1 MTTYQAA
8 IGFGNEAVLEDLAL
22 QPLDPLD
29 LHDPRTPSNTPGRI
43 QTLLD
48 GHRQADGY
56 RRAALIY
63 DPYLTTTRMRAVL
76 EQLGLRDDVTGV
88 EIESSEITIR
98 LPGQDREW
106 ETWNAIAYHPH
117 SNFERGRF
125 AATTFDLILKE
136 QLA

>member
-8 IGFGNEAVLEDLAL
+8 IGFNNAGSMTDLAL

-29 LHDPRTPSNTPGRI
+29 LQDPRTPSNTPGRI
-43 QTLLD
+43 QTLMD

-56 RRAALIY
+56 RRAALVY
-63 DPYLTTTRMRAVL
+63 DPYLTTTRLRAVL
-76 EQLGLRDDVTGV
+76 EQLGLRNDGTGAEV
-88 EIESSEITIR
+88 ESSEITIR

-106 ETWNAIAYHPH
+106 EIWNAFAYHPH
-117 SNFERGRF
+117 PNFERGRF
-125 AATTFDLILKE
+125 AATTIDLILKE